1 MTPQRHVHETEA
13 LSKFWT
19 VPRQSLVTTSGIIFT
34 RIQSEFARVIKKRF
48 KKCVASFLESL
59 RAPSEHA
66 GARRYKD
73 QKLDVYSKLR

>member
-13 LSKFWT
+13 LSKFWS
-19 VPRQSLVTTSGIIFT
+19 VPRQSLVTTNGPVFKK
-34 RIQSEFARVIKKRF
+34 IQSEFARAIQIRF
-48 KKCVASFLESL
+48 TKHVASFLESL

-73 QKLDVYSKLR
+73 KKLDVYSKLC